1 LTSEETPWRYAL
13 LWLGA
18 ATVTGLCIASFWL
31 VPYFSAAAYAQQLGG
46 VGSSLSRL
54 GAAVVGDAL
63 YLGMHIPA
71 MVLGLIGTIFL
82 LRSRRTLPLFMGLFV
97 FVCIAGASS
106 TVVELFGPSFTLW
119 IKKHINSIRL
129 LMLAKPFWYG
139 GAAFLLV
146 AAWSGAKRIL
156 IPEGSLQSSE
166 QTSPHKWSRR
176 AAMIVF
182 GFAFVLPVVFPAA
195 RAFFQNEIRRP
206 TVWHSQREDI
216 PARQA
221 FLAWAAEF
229 RTSDPRFFRIAHGFD
244 PNDNLTD
251 LGIDL
256 PWPLYKIGGT
266 PTGHFKY
273 NVASL
278 SPQAMRALNVR
289 FALSEH
295 PLTNRPDFT
304 PLRTFKQRLWL
315 YEFRYWNPVPFEING
330 EGPVELQDFRD
341 EDIVL
346 RAETGAHGLLRLNV
360 TYYPK
365 WQATRDGVPVRIA
378 PVPVAWVEHSALMQV
393 ELKPGTYRFHYRKG
407 ASDYV
412 GTIVCLIGIAGC
424 LALAN
429 WNRLFGAPT
438 LTSDL

>member
-1 LTSEETPWRYAL
+1 
-13 LWLGA
+13 
-18 ATVTGLCIASFWL
+18 
-31 VPYFSAAAYAQQLGG
+31 
-46 VGSSLSRL
+46 
-54 GAAVVGDAL
+54 
-63 YLGMHIPA
+63 
-71 MVLGLIGTIFL
+71 
-82 LRSRRTLPLFMGLFV
+82 
-97 FVCIAGASS
+97 
-106 TVVELFGPSFTLW
+106 
-119 IKKHINSIRL
+119 
-129 LMLAKPFWYG
+129 
-139 GAAFLLV
+139 
-146 AAWSGAKRIL
+146 
-156 IPEGSLQSSE
+156 
-166 QTSPHKWSRR
+166 
-176 AAMIVF
+176 MIVF
-182 GFAFVLPVVFPAA
+182 GFAFVLPVVFPAT

-216 PARQA
+216 SARQA
-221 FLAWAAEF
+221 FLAWAQEF
-229 RTSDPRFFRIAHGFD
+229 RTGDPRFFRIAHGFD
-244 PNDNLTD
+244 PNDDLTD

-256 PWPLYKIGGT
+256 PWPLYKISGT

-295 PLTNRPDFT
+295 PLTNRPDFDL
-304 PLRTFKQRLWL
+304 LRTFKQRLWL
-315 YEFRYWNPVPFEING
+315 YEFRNWNPVPFEVNG

-365 WQATRDGVPVRIA
+365 WQATRDGVPVPIT

-412 GTIVCLIGIAGC
+412 GTILCLIGLAGC
-424 LALAN
+424 IALAN
-429 WNRLFGAPT
+429 WERLSGARARA
-438 LTSDL
+438 LGH